1 MPALNIFICCLMKH
15 FLPLVLVLAAAASG
29 HAQTQSCPL
38 NNNFSLGN
46 LTHWAAYTGNN
57 ATGNPAPDERLQKY
71 DSAAPSPSGTQGV
84 SVIYE
89 YNLPS
94 VPGIQILS
102 SPGTDAY
109 GKFATIPTINGY
121 KYTNSILL
129 GSTSITRSGGSG
141 VGGGYVRGV
150 SYRIN
155 VPPGAP
161 DEPYTMTYA
170 YAMVLENGTHN
181 SAQQPL
187 FSATLKTHDSVVRCA
202 SPQYFLPTLNNAD
215 SRGSGAQLDS
225 ALAKS
230 QGFYVSDLPSPNSNP
245 NSQNPGAEHLRDVW
259 AKNWTEVTF
268 DLSPWRGQ
276 QVVLTFETDNCVPG
290 GHFAYSYIAL
300 RNTCGGLSISGPA
313 VACIGSTLTYSV
325 PGLTGATY
333 QWSVPPDWQIVS
345 ATDTSVLQVKIGNAG
360 GTVTIREANSC
371 ANLSA
376 VLPVTTS
383 LPTIAGDATGGIEV
397 CTGTNSKMLTV
408 TGNRGSVVN
417 WLSTTDGVNYT
428 VVNSQSLQ
436 YTAQN
441 LTATTTYVA
450 LIQNGESCSI
460 DTTTATTMLV
470 DPKTV
475 GGKLT
480 PSTIQFCAG
489 QTKDAL
495 LVLQDEVGKP
505 VNWQSSADAVNWA
518 DFAPVYSQDQFSLV
532 GLSMPKRF
540 RVLVQSGVCPSEY
553 SEIANVDYISTPF
566 PQAISNP
573 ADTLICYNTPAMLN
587 STISIGTDYSWST
600 TAHLTGTGNGSVPS
614 LPYTMTMTATPPLT
628 TQYVLSIENMG
639 CPNLLKDTFMV
650 RVLPPIIVDAG
661 HDTSVV
667 INQPLQLHATSDD
680 TTTAGGDTFSW
691 TPIIG
696 LNDPN
701 IADPIATYTGETDS
715 VRYLVIARSGH
726 GCIGTAQIA
735 VKVFKTEPDIY
746 VPSAFTPDGVSNR
759 IFRPIAPGIA
769 TLQYFMVYN
778 RWGQLVYRTSQ
789 LGQGW
794 DGTVNGRRAD
804 VGGYVWVVQGT
815 TYTGKVVAHRG
826 TMVLVR

>member
-1 MPALNIFICCLMKH
+1 MMKH
-15 FLPLVLVLAAAASG
+15 FVLLFFLGTAAASG
-29 HAQTQSCPL
+29 FAQTQSCPL
-38 NNNFSLGN
+38 NNNFSQGN
-46 LTHWAAYTGNN
+46 LTHWEAYTGNN
-57 ATGNPAPDERLQKY
+57 ATGNPAPDSRLQKY
-71 DSAAPSPSGTQGV
+71 DSSTPSPSGTLGV

-102 SPGTDAY
+102 TSGTDAY

-129 GSTSITRSGGSG
+129 GSTSITRSSGSG
-141 VGGGYVRGV
+141 VGEGYVRGV

-155 VPPGAP
+155 VPAGPP

-187 FSATLKTHDSVVRCA
+187 FSATLKTNDGVIACA

-215 SRGSGAQLDS
+215 SRGSGAVLDS

-230 QGFYVSDLPSPNSNP
+230 QGFYLSDLPSPNSNP
-245 NSQNPGAEHLRDVW
+245 NSQSPNAEHLRDVW
-259 AKNWTEVTF
+259 AKGWTEVTF

-300 RNTCGGLSISGPA
+300 RKTCDGLAISGPS
-313 VACIGSTLTYSV
+313 VACIGNTLTYSV
-325 PGLTGATY
+325 PGLTAATY
-333 QWSVPPDWQIVS
+333 QWSVPSDWQIVS
-345 ATDTSVLQVKIGNAG
+345 PTDTSVVQVKIGSAA
-360 GTVTIREANSC
+360 GTVTVHEANSC

-376 VLPVTTS
+376 ILPVTTS
-383 LPTIAGDATGGIEV
+383 PPTVAGDATGGIEV
-397 CTGTNSKMLTV
+397 CTGTNSNVLKV
-408 TGNRGSVVN
+408 ANNRGSVVN
-417 WLSTTDGVNYT
+417 WLSTTDGANYT
-428 VVNSQSLQ
+428 VLNSPTTQL
-436 YTAQN
+436 TAQN
-441 LTATTTYVA
+441 LTATTTFRA
-450 LIQNGESCSI
+450 LVQNGESCTI

-470 DPKTV
+470 DPTTV

-480 PSTIQFCAG
+480 PPSLAFCKD

-505 VNWQSSADAVNWA
+505 VNWQSSTDGINWT
-518 DFAPVYSQDQFSLV
+518 DFAPVYNADQFSLV
-532 GLSMPKRF
+532 GLTMPKQY
-540 RVLVQSGVCPSEY
+540 RVRVQSGVCPSQN
-553 SEIANVDYISTPF
+553 SGVASVDYVNVSF
-566 PQAISNP
+566 PQASSAP
-573 ADTLICYNTPAMLN
+573 ADTTVCYNTPATLS
-587 STISIGTDYSWST
+587 STISIGTNYSWNT
-600 TAHLTGTGNGSVPS
+600 TANLTGVGNGSVPS
-614 LPYTMTMTATPPLT
+614 LPYSMTMTATPPAT
-628 TQYVLSIENMG
+628 TQYVLSVENAG
-639 CPNLLKDTFMV
+639 CPNILKDTFLV
-650 RVLPPIIVDAG
+650 RVLPKINVDAG
-661 HDTSVV
+661 NDTTVV

-680 TTTAGGDTFSW
+680 TTTAGGDRFSW

-696 LNDPN
+696 LDNPD
-701 IADPIATYTGETDS
+701 IADPIASYTGETDS
-715 VRYLVIARSGH
+715 VRYLVTATSGH
-726 GCIGTAQIA
+726 GCIGTAQVL
-735 VKVFKTEPDIY
+735 VKIFKTSPDIF
-746 VPSAFTPDGVSNR
+746 VPSAFTPDGTSNR

-778 RWGQLVYRTSQ
+778 RWGQLMYRTSQ

-794 DGTVNGRRAD
+794 DGMVNGRKAD

-815 TYTGKVVAHRG
+815 TYTGKVIAHRG